1 MENKPSIPIEV
12 EDLQKQVRDHI
23 KDDLFDWDEALT
35 GEEMIFLEQLLLTFA
50 PMFSPGS
57 IGFGKTVKPYISKL
71 EADLKEKE
79 GEIKKQTNLKTE
91 YKEMYQNACAKIADL
106 EKELEELRMENENL
120 QSDLKEGYD

>member
-1 MENKPSIPIEV
+1 MENKPIPKEV
-12 EDLQKQVRDHI
+12 M
-23 KDDLFDWDEALT
+23 DEADKWDVQRVAFLT
-35 GEEMIFLEQLLLTFA
+35 GYDLAASQ
-50 PMFSPGS
+50 
-57 IGFGKTVKPYISKL
+57 ISKL
-71 EADLKEKE
+71 EGDLKEKE